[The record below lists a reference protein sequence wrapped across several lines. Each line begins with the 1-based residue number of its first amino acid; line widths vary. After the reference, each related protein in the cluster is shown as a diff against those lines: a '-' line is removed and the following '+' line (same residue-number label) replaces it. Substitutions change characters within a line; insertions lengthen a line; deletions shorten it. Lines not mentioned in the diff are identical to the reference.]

1 MHRLGKISPTGV
13 QLCVS
18 TLTLLIHLACW
29 TNLAAAQAVEP
40 SASRLA
46 ELQAPFRRPS
56 PMPDLKPLSAIVS
69 AGRAL
74 FYDATLSADGTMACA
89 SCHHQDKAWRDGRM
103 KPLDRFGA
111 ALPRHVPTL
120 LNLAW
125 APLLTWDG
133 RMDSLEQQALDPI
146 VNGRM
151 GALPLDVARARV
163 EQRLAG
169 DAGFAA
175 TYRDAFGDLVVTN
188 DRIAGAIAAFERSLV
203 SPLAPFD
210 RWIEGDQAAVSPAAK
225 RGFLLFTGSAR
236 CSNCHSGWRLTDDG
250 FHDVGLPDAD
260 LGRGARFPAEPTLQ
274 HAFKTPTLRNV
285 AVVGPYMHDGSLP
298 TLDRVLAHY
307 DGGFVRRPSLDP
319 DMQPLALR
327 PSERADLLAFL
338 ESLTSP
344 ELAP

>member
-1 MHRLGKISPTGV
+1 MLRLGKTSSMGLRLYLSIS
-13 QLCVS
+13 
-18 TLTLLIHLACW
+18 TLLIQLGCW
-29 TNLAAAQAVEP
+29 TSLAAAQPVEP

-56 PMPDLKPLSAIVS
+56 PMPDPKPLSAIVL

-74 FYDATLSADGTMACA
+74 FYDVTLSADGTMACA
-89 SCHHQDKAWRDGRM
+89 SCHHQNKAWRDGRT
-103 KPLDRFGA
+103 KPLDRFGM

-120 LNLAW
+120 LNLGW

-133 RMDSLEQQALDPI
+133 RMDNLEQQALDPI
-146 VNGRM
+146 VNSRM
-151 GALPLDVARARV
+151 GALSLDVARARV
-163 EQRLAG
+163 EQRLSG

-175 TYRDAFGDLVVTN
+175 SYRDAFGDTMVTN
-188 DRIAGAIAAFERSLV
+188 NRIASAIAAFERSLV
-203 SPLAPFD
+203 SPSAPFD

-236 CSNCHSGWRLTDDG
+236 CSNCHSGWRLTDDA
-250 FHDVGLPDAD
+250 FHDVGIPDAD
-260 LGRGARFPAEPTLQ
+260 LGRGAHFPAEPTLQ

-307 DGGFVRRPSLDP
+307 DGGFNRRPSIDP
-319 DMQPLALR
+319 DMQPLALK
-327 PSERADLLAFL
+327 PSDQADLLAFL

-344 ELAP
+344 GLTP